1 MPQQLTV
8 TEAETLA
15 VLLDSA
21 SRKMATVRTRT
32 PGTGTYAYAWDAA
45 TVSVATGEMFRGFYD
60 IAPYG
65 VFI

>member
-1 MPQQLTV
+1 MASKLTV

-15 VLLDSA
+15 VMLDSA
-21 SRKMATVRTRT
+21 SRKIARARDHK
-32 PGTGTYAYAWDAA
+32 GAYVWAMRGD
-45 TVSVATGEMFRGFYD
+45 TEVISDMFRGFYA

>member
-1 MPQQLTV
+1 MTSKLTV

-15 VLLDSA
+15 ILLDSA
-21 SRKMATVRTRT
+21 SRKIASTRDHKGAHVWSFRDDT
-32 PGTGTYAYAWDAA
+32 EVISD
-45 TVSVATGEMFRGFYD
+45 MFRGFYD

>member
-1 MPQQLTV
+1 MTSKLTV

-15 VLLDSA
+15 VMFDSA
-21 SRKMATVRTRT
+21 ARKIATARDSRGAHVWSYTIDTEVIS
-32 PGTGTYAYAWDAA
+32 D
-45 TVSVATGEMFRGFYD
+45 MFRGFYD

>member
-1 MPQQLTV
+1 MPQLTV

-15 VLLDSA
+15 VMLDSA
-21 SRKMATVRTRT
+21 SRKVASVRTS
-32 PGTGTYAYAWDAA
+32 TGDYAWPLEDD
-45 TVSVATGEMFRGFYD
+45 TEVISDMFRGFYD

>member
-1 MPQQLTV
+1 MTSKLTV

-15 VLLDSA
+15 ILLDSA
-21 SRKMATVRTRT
+21 SRKIASTRDHK
-32 PGTGTYAYAWDAA
+32 GAYVWPMRGD
-45 TVSVATGEMFRGFYD
+45 TEVISDMFRGFYD